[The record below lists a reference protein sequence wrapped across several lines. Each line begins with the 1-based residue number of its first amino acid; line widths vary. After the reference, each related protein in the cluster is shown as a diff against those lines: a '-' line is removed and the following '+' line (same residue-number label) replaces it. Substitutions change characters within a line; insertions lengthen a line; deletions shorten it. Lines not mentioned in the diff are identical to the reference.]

1 LASDVEDEFPT
12 WIKDPMQ
19 LLLVHYF
26 DPVTRRVKLRMFDW
40 ALKHL
45 DEFLDKILGIPIIKD
60 LEIRVQLEEY
70 LRSEIIFTV
79 MQLCEDLVYAFET
92 YKFTNPDPV
101 VTFKTILKAPKFFA
115 EVKDR
120 EVRDLLDWLSWP
132 PEINFDARRSEVT
145 EALDQIREFLERV
158 KKFYFQ
164 HLQLYNCYKHGSRV
178 AYLSHPDPGDTE
190 EPYATMLYFP
200 PEKNRNVAVVTRID
214 DATDALKLAGEI
226 LYISSVTKQ
235 NWLARKRDEEGETIS
250 LILPTKRELDQQS

>member
-101 VTFKTILKAPKFFA
+101 VTFKTILKARNSSPRSKTA
-115 EVKDR
+115 
-120 EVRDLLDWLSWP
+120 
-132 PEINFDARRSEVT
+132 RSET
-145 EALDQIREFLERV
+145 
-158 KKFYFQ
+158 
-164 HLQLYNCYKHGSRV
+164 C
-178 AYLSHPDPGDTE
+178 
-190 EPYATMLYFP
+190 
-200 PEKNRNVAVVTRID
+200 
-214 DATDALKLAGEI
+214 
-226 LYISSVTKQ
+226 
-235 NWLARKRDEEGETIS
+235 
-250 LILPTKRELDQQS
+250 

>member
-1 LASDVEDEFPT
+1 
-12 WIKDPMQ
+12 MQ

-145 EALDQIREFLERV
+145 EALDQIRE
-158 KKFYFQ
+158 
-164 HLQLYNCYKHGSRV
+164 
-178 AYLSHPDPGDTE
+178 
-190 EPYATMLYFP
+190 
-200 PEKNRNVAVVTRID
+200 
-214 DATDALKLAGEI
+214 
-226 LYISSVTKQ
+226 
-235 NWLARKRDEEGETIS
+235 
-250 LILPTKRELDQQS
+250 